1 VADAVLGIDAG
12 TGSLK
17 AGLFG
22 LDGASLGIS
31 RAAYAISSPEPDARE
46 QDPRDWWSAL
56 SSTCRDLLEHAP
68 PDTRVL
74 SVAIGGQAPTL
85 APTDADL
92 EPTHPAIT
100 WLDPRPSAEAERLY
114 QRLGQAVPV
123 WGSWPGQSAWFV
135 HNRPEALGRTRWL
148 FNCPD
153 YLTSRLIGHPV
164 ALLAVTAEELEAA
177 EMDGALFP
185 PVWTPGTVVGEISQS
200 AAAEIPLPAGTSVV
214 AGHVDGLLGVLGSGV
229 QQPGD
234 ACINAGTSGTFSVV
248 CRPPLGYPMFGVNVA
263 GSATNTSGAALD
275 WFAEKIHPVSGSYSD
290 LAAENVHPIGGSDT
304 DLLAERLHSAGSA
317 YSDLLASVAS
327 VPPGSDGLLFL
338 PHLAGD
344 RGATAD
350 AYARGAWVGL
360 TLGHDHRHL
369 LRALL
374 EGVAFS
380 FRSMQDWLEDS
391 GAPVG
396 DVRCIGGQA
405 RSDVWNQIKAD
416 VLQRPLLIPQ
426 VVEAAVAGAAILAAL
441 GIGAYPDVWQAAQ
454 GMVHIHRQF
463 EPDPA
468 RVSLYT
474 DLLQTYRSLY
484 PALRETNWRLH
495 EHVYRYR

>member
-17 AGLFG
+17 AGLFS
-22 LDGASLGIS
+22 LDGLSLGIS

-46 QDPRDWWSAL
+46 QDPRDWWTAL

-68 PDTRVL
+68 RDTRVL
-74 SVAIGGQAPTL
+74 AVAIGGQAPTL
-85 APTDADL
+85 APTDAAL

-135 HNRPEALGRTRWL
+135 HNRPDALSRTRWL

-153 YLTSRLIGHPV
+153 YLTSRLIGQPV
-164 ALLAVTAEELEAA
+164 ALLAITPEELEAA

-185 PVWTPGTVVGEISQS
+185 PAWTPGTVVGEISQS
-200 AAAEIPLPAGTSVV
+200 AAAEIPLPAGTPVV

-275 WFAEKIHPVSGSYSD
+275 WFAANIHPTRGS
-290 LAAENVHPIGGSDT
+290 VT
-304 DLLAERLHSAGSA
+304 DLLS
-317 YSDLLASVAS
+317 SVAS
-327 VPPGSDGLLFL
+327 APPGSDGLLFL

-360 TLGHDHRHL
+360 TLAHDHRHL

-396 DVRCIGGQA
+396 DVRCVGGQA
-405 RSDVWNQIKAD
+405 RSEVWNQIKAD
-416 VLQRPLLIPQ
+416 VLHRPLLVPR
-426 VVEAAVAGAAILAAL
+426 VVEAPVAGAAILAAL

-454 GMVHIHRQF
+454 GMVHIHRRF

-468 RVSLYT
+468 RARQYT

-484 PALRETNWRLH
+484 PALREANWRLH
-495 EHVYRYR
+495 ELSTSKYIER